1 MIERVQWSL
10 ESLHFLQNTESLH
23 FTEDETSE
31 YRRKLMREIEKKI
44 TLLGTSMPS
53 NEEQYFGTYHVLVG
67 RHKVYYSLDP
77 PWYGCLYRVTQTH
90 VHAVKLFTLCF
101 FDVTELALVNIYPMV
116 RR

>member
-10 ESLHFLQNTESLH
+10 ESLQFLQNIESLH

-53 NEEQYFGTYHVLVG
+53 KEE
-67 RHKVYYSLDP
+67 
-77 PWYGCLYRVTQTH
+77 
-90 VHAVKLFTLCF
+90 
-101 FDVTELALVNIYPMV
+101 
-116 RR
+116 